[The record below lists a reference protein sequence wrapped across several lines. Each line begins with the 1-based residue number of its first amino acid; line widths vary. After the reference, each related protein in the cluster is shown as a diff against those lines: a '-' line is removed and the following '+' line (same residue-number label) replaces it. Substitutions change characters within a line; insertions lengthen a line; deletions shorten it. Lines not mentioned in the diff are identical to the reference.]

1 MNSSS
6 QVLTSPND
14 TETQR
19 FTPQELAAALGQHQP
34 TDEQAAIISAPLEPL
49 LVVAGAGS
57 GKTAT
62 MADRVVWLVANG
74 KVRPEEVLGVTF
86 TRKAAGELAA
96 RMRTQLANLSRKGLL
111 PADVSAPAEADTGL
125 LDPKVSTYHSYASS
139 LVTDHGLRL
148 GIERDS
154 VLLGGAQ
161 SWQLASQVVEAYTGD
176 FEHFTAAKSTL
187 VQAVIQ
193 LAGECSEHLR
203 QPVDV
208 QRYLLD
214 ETAKMES
221 LPYLDGKTKAPS
233 AEARKI
239 VNRLRTRATVAGLVE
254 RYSELK
260 RERGALDFGDLVALA
275 ARIAADVP
283 VAGEME
289 RQRFKVV
296 LLDEFQDT
304 SHAQMELF
312 SRLFGGGHPVTA
324 VGDPNQSIY
333 GFRGASAGQL
343 FSFPKA
349 FPVRDGAGSLAP
361 APVKYLSTAWR
372 NSINV
377 LAMANTVSRPL
388 NVVAPNCPGSARVE
402 VPDLRPAPG
411 AGAGKVLLG
420 RFETDADEAAAVVAR
435 VEQYRATAF
444 SRDDQTG
451 RAAPTSAA
459 VLCRRRAQMEP
470 IRKQLEERGVPY
482 EIVGLGGL
490 LSTPEI
496 VDLVATLR
504 VLADPSRSD
513 SLMRLLTGAR
523 WRIGPADLMAFSD
536 WSKFLARQREK
547 AFRNPEVAGQHDE
560 SEAAAVEHDQ
570 VDSASLV
577 EALDWLPRDGWIS
590 GHGRSLSREA
600 LDRLHRLRQE
610 LNNLRTFI
618 GDDLT
623 TLLSEVERTMLLDIE
638 VAAMPGVSIHYAR
651 RHLDAFHDAAAGY
664 IQTAQR
670 LDLLAFLSWLDAAAE
685 EENGLDIPQVEVRRD
700 AVQLLTVH
708 ASKGLE
714 WDAVF
719 VPGLNAATFPTDKD
733 SRWSS
738 GNSALPWPLR
748 GDRDGLPVWDCNQPD
763 QKGWVDS
770 EKAFKSEVAHHTEL
784 EERRL
789 AYVAYTRAKHVL
801 MCTSAAWNGSRG
813 SVADVSTFLE
823 ELLPLS
829 QGEAPA
835 AALESWIE
843 DGNVSTF
850 NPMTVDLERAV
861 WPYDPLEGPVGPD
874 GPLRK
879 RPGRRAQMERAA
891 QRVRH
896 LANGSGT
903 TGTGITDSDATGT
916 GPTGADTTGTGP
928 TGAEAGSSGEAA
940 EVMTTADVDSS
951 PEPGDRWMDRVSG
964 RWATETD
971 LLLERHNA
979 PNHRLEVELPQ
990 HISASM
996 LVDLADD
1003 PTEVIRQLRRP
1014 VPRKPGMAARQGTA
1028 FHAWVEDYFGTTG
1041 MLELEEPQRAD
1052 SFIDETYD
1060 LDAMA
1065 ATFKNSVWARRVPA
1079 AIEVPVETQVD
1090 TVVVR
1095 GRIDAVFQDSDGTWD
1110 LVDWKTGAVPSAS
1123 QLGIRSVQLAVY
1135 RLAWSRLENVPLEQV
1150 NAAFYYVK
1158 EDKVIRPHDMADEAA
1173 LESLIKA
1180 AYG

>member
-1 MNSSS
+1 MLDLDGTGE
-6 QVLTSPND
+6 Q
-14 TETQR
+14 ER
-19 FTPQELAAALGQHQP
+19 FTPQQLASALGQHQP
-34 TDEQAAIISAPLEPL
+34 TEEQAAIISAPLEPL

-74 KVRPEEVLGVTF
+74 KVRPEEILGVTF
-86 TRKAAGELAA
+86 TRKAAGELAD
-96 RMRTQLANLSRKGLL
+96 RMRTQLANLSLKGLL
-111 PADVSAPAEADTGL
+111 PADVTSPSEADAGL

-161 SWQLASQVVEAYTGD
+161 SWQMASQVVEAYSGE

-193 LAGECSEHLR
+193 LAGECSEHLQHPGEVR
-203 QPVDV
+203 T
-208 QRYLLD
+208 YLLQ
-214 ETAKMES
+214 EAARMEN
-221 LPYLDGKTKAPS
+221 LPYLEGKTKEPA

-239 VNRLRTRATVAGLVE
+239 VDRLRTRATVAELVE
-254 RYSELK
+254 RYTGLK

-275 ARIAADVP
+275 AKIADEVP
-283 VAGEME
+283 AAGHME

-304 SHAQMELF
+304 SHAQMQLF

-343 FSFPKA
+343 FSFPTT
-349 FPVRDGAGSLAP
+349 FPLMDASGSGSA
-361 APVKYLSTAWR
+361 APVKYLSIAWR
-372 NSINV
+372 NSVNV
-377 LAMANTVSRPL
+377 LSMANTISRPL
-388 NVVAPNCPGSARVE
+388 NAVAPNRPGSARIE
-402 VPDLRPAPG
+402 VPDLRSAPA
-411 AGAGKVLLG
+411 AGAGKVILG
-420 RFETDADEAAAVVAR
+420 RFETDADEAAAVVRR

-444 SRDDQTG
+444 TRDEKTG
-451 RAAPTSAA
+451 RAVPTSAA

-470 IRKQLEERGVPY
+470 IRKQLEERAVPY

-523 WRIGPADLMAFSD
+523 WRVGPADLMAFSD

-547 AFRNPEVAGQHDE
+547 AFANPQEAGRQDE
-560 SEAAAVEHDQ
+560 SEAPVVEHDQ

-577 EALDWLPRDGWIS
+577 EALDWLPRDGWTS
-590 GHGRSLSREA
+590 GHGRSLSPEG
-600 LDRLHRLRQE
+600 LGRLHRLRQE

-638 VAAMPGVSIHYAR
+638 VAAIPGVSIHYAR

-670 LDLLAFLSWLDAAAE
+670 MDLLAFLSWLDAAAE

-719 VPGLNAATFPTDKD
+719 VPGLNAATFPSDKD

-748 GDRDGLPVWDCNQPD
+748 GDCAGLPVWDCDQRD

-770 EKAFKSEVAHHTEL
+770 EKAFKGEVAHHTEM

-813 SVADVSTFLE
+813 SVAGVSTFLE
-823 ELLPLS
+823 EVLPLA
-829 QGEAPA
+829 GGTEPA
-835 AALESWIE
+835 AAIE
-843 DGNVSTF
+843 LWADEDEVSTF

-874 GPLRK
+874 GPIRK

-891 QRVRH
+891 RNVH
-896 LANGSGT
+896 AAAEGLSA
-903 TGTGITDSDATGT
+903 DSDGAPAADAGATPSSAGD
-916 GPTGADTTGTGP
+916 GPAHP
-928 TGAEAGSSGEAA
+928 I
-940 EVMTTADVDSS
+940 
-951 PEPGDRWMDRVSG
+951 DRASA
-964 RWATETD
+964 RWDTETS

-979 PNHRLEVELPQ
+979 PNHRLDVELPQ
-990 HISASM
+990 HISAST
-996 LVDLADD
+996 LVDLADN
-1003 PTEVIRQLRRP
+1003 PAEVVRQLRRP

-1028 FHAWVEDYFGTTG
+1028 FHTWVEEYFGTTG
-1041 MLELEEPQRAD
+1041 MLEFEQPRTAD
-1052 SFIDETYD
+1052 SFIDENYD
-1060 LDAMA
+1060 LDSMT
-1065 ATFKNSVWARRVPA
+1065 ATFKESEWARRSPA
-1079 AIEVPVETQVD
+1079 AIEVPVETQVEA
-1090 TVVVR
+1090 VVVR
-1095 GRIDAVFQDSDGTWD
+1095 GRIDAVFQDRDGTWD

-1123 QLGIRSVQLAVY
+1123 QLGIRGVQLAVY
-1135 RLAWSRLENVPLEQV
+1135 RLAWARLKDVPLDRV

-1158 EDKVIRPHDMADEAA
+1158 ENKVVRPHDMAGEEE
-1173 LESLIKA
+1173 LESVIRS

>member
-1 MNSSS
+1 MNTAS
-6 QVLTSPND
+6 QAMLDLDGTA
-14 TETQR
+14 EQER
-19 FTPQELAAALGQHQP
+19 FTPQQLASALGQHQP
-34 TDEQAAIISAPLEPL
+34 TEEQAAIISAPLEPL

-74 KVRPEEVLGVTF
+74 KVRPEEILGVTF

-96 RMRTQLANLSRKGLL
+96 RMRTQLANLSLKGLL
-111 PADVSAPAEADTGL
+111 PADVTSPSEADAGL

-161 SWQLASQVVEAYTGD
+161 SWQMASQVVEAYSGE

-187 VQAVIQ
+187 VQSVIQ
-193 LAGECSEHLR
+193 LAGECSEHLQ
-203 QPVDV
+203 QPGDV
-208 QRYLLD
+208 RTYLLQ
-214 ETAKMES
+214 EAARMES
-221 LPYLDGKTKAPS
+221 LPYLEGKTKEPA

-239 VNRLRTRATVAGLVE
+239 VDRLRTRATVAELVE
-254 RYSELK
+254 RYTGLK

-275 ARIAADVP
+275 AKIADEVP
-283 VAGEME
+283 AAGEME

-304 SHAQMELF
+304 SHAQMQLF

-343 FSFPKA
+343 FSFPTT
-349 FPVRDGAGSLAP
+349 FPLKDSAGSGSA
-361 APVKYLSTAWR
+361 APVKYLSIAWR
-372 NSINV
+372 NSVNV
-377 LAMANTVSRPL
+377 LSMANTISRPL
-388 NVVAPNCPGSARVE
+388 NTVAPNRPGLARVE
-402 VPDLRPAPG
+402 VPDLRSAPA
-411 AGAGKVLLG
+411 AGAGKVILG
-420 RFETDADEAAAVVAR
+420 RFETDADEAAAVVRR

-444 SRDDQTG
+444 TRDEKSG
-451 RAAPTSAA
+451 RAVPTSAA

-470 IRKQLEERGVPY
+470 IRKQLEERAVPY

-547 AFRNPEVAGQHDE
+547 AFANPQEAGRQDE
-560 SEAAAVEHDQ
+560 SEAPVVEHDQ

-577 EALDWLPRDGWIS
+577 EALDWLPRDGWTS
-590 GHGRSLSREA
+590 GHGRSLSPEA
-600 LDRLHRLRQE
+600 LGRLHRLRQE

-638 VAAMPGVSIHYAR
+638 VAAIPGVSIHYAR

-664 IQTAQR
+664 IQSAQR
-670 LDLLAFLSWLDAAAE
+670 MDLLAFLSWLDAAAE

-719 VPGLNAATFPTDKD
+719 VPGLNAATFPSEKD

-748 GDRDGLPVWDCNQPD
+748 GDCAGLPVWDCDQRD

-770 EKAFKSEVAHHTEL
+770 EKAFKGE
-784 EERRL
+784 
-789 AYVAYTRAKHVL
+789 
-801 MCTSAAWNGSRG
+801 
-813 SVADVSTFLE
+813 VST
-823 ELLPLS
+823 
-829 QGEAPA
+829 
-835 AALESWIE
+835 
-843 DGNVSTF
+843 
-850 NPMTVDLERAV
+850 
-861 WPYDPLEGPVGPD
+861 
-874 GPLRK
+874 LR
-879 RPGRRAQMERAA
+879 
-891 QRVRH
+891 
-896 LANGSGT
+896 
-903 TGTGITDSDATGT
+903 
-916 GPTGADTTGTGP
+916 
-928 TGAEAGSSGEAA
+928 
-940 EVMTTADVDSS
+940 
-951 PEPGDRWMDRVSG
+951 
-964 RWATETD
+964 
-971 LLLERHNA
+971 
-979 PNHRLEVELPQ
+979 
-990 HISASM
+990 
-996 LVDLADD
+996 
-1003 PTEVIRQLRRP
+1003 
-1014 VPRKPGMAARQGTA
+1014 
-1028 FHAWVEDYFGTTG
+1028 
-1041 MLELEEPQRAD
+1041 
-1052 SFIDETYD
+1052 
-1060 LDAMA
+1060 
-1065 ATFKNSVWARRVPA
+1065 
-1079 AIEVPVETQVD
+1079 
-1090 TVVVR
+1090 
-1095 GRIDAVFQDSDGTWD
+1095 
-1110 LVDWKTGAVPSAS
+1110 
-1123 QLGIRSVQLAVY
+1123 
-1135 RLAWSRLENVPLEQV
+1135 
-1150 NAAFYYVK
+1150 
-1158 EDKVIRPHDMADEAA
+1158 
-1173 LESLIKA
+1173 
-1180 AYG
+1180 

>member
-1 MNSSS
+1 MNTAG
-6 QVLTSPND
+6 QMTLNLD
-14 TETQR
+14 GAAADER
-19 FTPQELAAALGQHQP
+19 FTPQELASALGQHQP
-34 TDEQAAIISAPLEPL
+34 TGEQAAIISAPLEPL

-74 KVRPEEVLGVTF
+74 KVRPEEILGVTF

-96 RMRTQLANLSRKGLL
+96 RMRTQLANLSIKGLL
-111 PADVSAPAEADTGL
+111 PPDVSAPSDADTGL

-161 SWQLASQVVEAYTGD
+161 SWQMASQVVEAYSGD

-193 LAGECSEHLR
+193 LASECSEHL
-203 QPVDV
+203 QQSGDV
-208 QRYLLD
+208 CTYLLR
-214 ETAKMES
+214 EAARMES
-221 LPYLDGKTKAPS
+221 LPYMEGKTKEPT

-239 VNRLRTRATVAGLVE
+239 VDRLRTRATVAELVE
-254 RYSELK
+254 RYTHLK

-275 ARIAADVP
+275 ARIADEVP
-283 VAGEME
+283 AAGEME

-304 SHAQMELF
+304 SHAQMQLF

-343 FSFPKA
+343 FSFPTT
-349 FPVRDGAGSLAP
+349 FPLRDDSGSGTP
-361 APVKYLSTAWR
+361 APVKYLSVAWR
-372 NSINV
+372 NSVNV
-377 LAMANTVSRPL
+377 LTMANTISRPL
-388 NVVAPNCPGSARVE
+388 NRADPNRPGTARIE
-402 VPDLRPAPG
+402 VPDLRAAPG
-411 AGAGKVLLG
+411 AGTGKVLLG
-420 RFETDADEAAAVVAR
+420 RFETDADEATAVVRR
-435 VEQYRATAF
+435 VEQYRDTAF
-444 SRDDQTG
+444 SRDERTG
-451 RAAPTSAA
+451 RAVPTSAA

-536 WSKFLARQREK
+536 WSKFLARQREA
-547 AFRNPEVAGQHDE
+547 AFRNREEAGTHDE
-560 SEAAAVEHDQ
+560 TESAVVEHDQ
-570 VDSASLV
+570 VDGASLV
-577 EALDWLPRDGWIS
+577 EALDWLPREGWTS
-590 GHGRSLSREA
+590 GHGRSLSPEA
-600 LDRLHRLRQE
+600 LGRLHRLRQE

-638 VAAMPGVSIHYAR
+638 VAAIPGVSIHYAR

-664 IQTAQR
+664 IQSAQR

-719 VPGLNAATFPTDKD
+719 VPGLNAATFPSDKD

-748 GDRDGLPVWDCNQPD
+748 GDCAGLPVWDCDQPD

-770 EKAFKSEVAHHTEL
+770 EKAFKGEVAHHTEL

-813 SVADVSTFLE
+813 SVADISTFLE
-823 ELLPLS
+823 ELLPLAGGKDS
-829 QGEAPA
+829 A
-835 AALESWIE
+835 AAIE
-843 DGNVSTF
+843 AWADEDEVSTF
-850 NPMTVDLERAV
+850 NPMTVDLERAL

-874 GPLRK
+874 GPIRK
-879 RPGRRAQMERAA
+879 RAGRRAQMERAA
-891 QRVRH
+891 RGVRQMAEG
-896 LANGSGT
+896 LE
-903 TGTGITDSDATGT
+903 TD
-916 GPTGADTTGTGP
+916 
-928 TGAEAGSSGEAA
+928 EAA
-940 EVMTTADVDSS
+940 PS
-951 PEPGDRWMDRVSG
+951 
-964 RWATETD
+964 TETESTPTQPVD
-971 LLLERHNA
+971 RISAEWDTESTLLLERHNA

-990 HISASM
+990 HISAST
-996 LVDLADD
+996 LVELADN
-1003 PTEVIRQLRRP
+1003 PAEVTRQLRRP

-1028 FHAWVEDYFGTTG
+1028 FHTWVEDYFGTTG
-1041 MLELEEPQRAD
+1041 MLQFDEPRTAD
-1052 SFIDETYD
+1052 SFIDDSYD
-1060 LDAMA
+1060 LDAMT
-1065 ATFKNSVWARRVPA
+1065 ATFKDSEWARRSPA

-1095 GRIDAVFQDSDGTWD
+1095 GRIDAVFQDRDGTWD
-1110 LVDWKTGAVPSAS
+1110 LVDWKTGAVPSVS

-1135 RLAWSRLENVPLEQV
+1135 RLAWARLKGIPLERV

-1158 EDKVIRPHDMADEAA
+1158 ENKVIRPHDMAGEEELEAVI
-1173 LESLIKA
+1173 SS

>member
-1 MNSSS
+1 MSMAS
-6 QVLTSPND
+6 QALVSPGDED
-14 TETQR
+14 TEER
-19 FTPQELAAALGQHQP
+19 FTPQQLAAALGQHQP

-74 KVRPEEVLGVTF
+74 KVRPEEILGVTF

-96 RMRTQLANLSRKGLL
+96 RMRTQLANLSMKGLL
-111 PADVSAPAEADTGL
+111 PADASTPDGADTGL

-161 SWQLASQVVEAYTGD
+161 SWQMASQVVEAYSGD

-193 LAGECSEHLR
+193 LAGECSEHLQ
-203 QPVDV
+203 QPADV
-208 QRYLLD
+208 RRYLL
-214 ETAKMES
+214 EEAARMEG
-221 LPYLDGKTKAPS
+221 LPYLDGKTKEPT

-239 VNRLRTRATVAGLVE
+239 VDRLRTRATVADLVE

-275 ARIAADVP
+275 AKIATEVP
-283 VAGEME
+283 AAGDME

-304 SHAQMELF
+304 SHAQMQLF
-312 SRLFGGGHPVTA
+312 SRLFGDGHPVTA

-343 FSFPKA
+343 FSFPTT
-349 FPVRDGAGSLAP
+349 FPVRRAEGSLAP
-361 APVKYLSTAWR
+361 APVKYLSIAWR
-372 NSINV
+372 NSVNI
-377 LAMANTVSRPL
+377 LTMANTISRPL
-388 NVVAPNCPGSARVE
+388 NTVDSNRPGVARVE

-420 RFETDADEAAAVVAR
+420 RFETDAGEAAAVVR
-435 VEQYRATAF
+435 RIEQYRATALT
-444 SRDDQTG
+444 RDEKTG
-451 RAAPTSAA
+451 RAVPTSAA

-523 WRIGPADLMAFSD
+523 WRIGPADLMALSD
-536 WSKFLARQREK
+536 WSKFLARQRGR
-547 AFRNPEVAGQHDE
+547 AFRNPGEAVEHDE
-560 SEAAAVEHDQ
+560 SEPAVVEHDQ

-577 EALDWLPRDGWIS
+577 EALDWLPRDGWTS
-590 GHGRSLSREA
+590 GHGRSLSPEA
-600 LDRLHRLRQE
+600 LERLHRLRQE

-638 VAAMPGVSIHYAR
+638 VAAIPGVSIHYAR

-748 GDRDGLPVWDCNQPD
+748 GDCAGLPVWDCDQPD

-770 EKAFKSEVAHHTEL
+770 EKVFKGEVAHHTEL

-813 SVADVSTFLE
+813 SVAGVSTFLE
-823 ELLPLS
+823 ELLPLT
-829 QGEAPA
+829 GEKAPA
-835 AALESWIE
+835 AILEMWIE
-843 DGNVSTF
+843 DDEASTF
-850 NPMTVDLERAV
+850 NPMTVDLERAA

-874 GPLRK
+874 GPIRK

-891 QRVRH
+891 RRVREAAADPATH
-896 LANGSGT
+896 AVGGSV
-903 TGTGITDSDATGT
+903 TGG
-916 GPTGADTTGTGP
+916 
-928 TGAEAGSSGEAA
+928 AGSR
-940 EVMTTADVDSS
+940 TTAPPADGAGSH
-951 PEPGDRWMDRVSG
+951 WMDWVSA
-964 RWATETD
+964 RWKTETN

-990 HISASM
+990 HISAST

-1028 FHAWVEDYFGTTG
+1028 FHTWVEDYFGTAG
-1041 MLELEEPQRAD
+1041 MLEFDEPRTAD

-1060 LDAMA
+1060 LDAMT
-1065 ATFKNSVWARRVPA
+1065 ATFKNSEWARRVPA

-1095 GRIDAVFQDSDGTWD
+1095 GRIDAVFQDGDGRWD
-1110 LVDWKTGAVPSAS
+1110 LVDWKTGRVPSAS

-1135 RLAWSRLENVPLEQV
+1135 RLAWARLKNVPLEQV

-1158 EDKVIRPHDMADEAA
+1158 ENKVIRPHDMAGEAA
-1173 LESLIKA
+1173 LESMIRS

>member
-1 MNSSS
+1 MNIFN
-6 QVLTSPND
+6 QVLADPTD
-14 TETQR
+14 VEAGER

-74 KVRPEEVLGVTF
+74 KVRPEEILGVTF

-96 RMRTQLANLSRKGLL
+96 RMRTQLANLSIKGLL
-111 PADVSAPAEADTGL
+111 PADVSAPSEADTGL

-161 SWQLASQVVEAYTGD
+161 SWQMASQIVEAYSGD

-193 LAGECSEHLR
+193 LAGECSEHLQ
-203 QPVDV
+203 QPADV
-208 QRYLLD
+208 RRYLL
-214 ETAKMES
+214 EEAARMEG
-221 LPYLDGKTKAPS
+221 LPYLDGKTKEPT

-239 VNRLRTRATVAGLVE
+239 VDRLRTRATVADLVE

-260 RERGALDFGDLVALA
+260 RQRGALDFGDLVALA
-275 ARIAADVP
+275 AKIAAEVP
-283 VAGEME
+283 AAGDME

-304 SHAQMELF
+304 SHAQMQLF
-312 SRLFGGGHPVTA
+312 SRLFGEGHPVTA

-343 FSFPKA
+343 FSFPTA
-349 FPVRDGAGSLAP
+349 FPIKSATDSLAP
-361 APVKYLSTAWR
+361 APVKYLSVAWR
-372 NSINV
+372 NSGNV
-377 LAMANTVSRPL
+377 LTMANTISRPL
-388 NVVAPNCPGSARVE
+388 NSVDPNRPGSARVH
-402 VPDLRPAPG
+402 VPDLLPAPG

-420 RFETDADEAAAVVAR
+420 RFETDADEAAAVVR
-435 VEQYRATAF
+435 RIVQYRATAF
-444 SRDDQTG
+444 ARDEKTG
-451 RAAPTSAA
+451 RAVSTSAA

-523 WRIGPADLMAFSD
+523 WRIGPADLMALSD

-547 AFRNPEVAGQHDE
+547 AFRAPDEAGRHDE
-560 SEAAAVEHDQ
+560 AEPPVVEHDQ

-577 EALDWLPRDGWIS
+577 EALDWLPREGWTS
-590 GHGRSLSREA
+590 GHGRSLSPEA
-600 LDRLHRLRQE
+600 LTRLHRLRQE

-623 TLLSEVERTMLLDIE
+623 TLLSEVERIMLLDIE
-638 VAAMPGVSIHYAR
+638 VAAIPEVSIHYAR

-664 IQTAQR
+664 IQSAQR

-719 VPGLNAATFPTDKD
+719 VPGLNAAAFPTDKD

-748 GDRDGLPVWDCNQPD
+748 GDCEGLPVWDCGQPD

-770 EKAFKSEVAHHTEL
+770 EKVFKGEVAHHTEL

-813 SVADVSTFLE
+813 SAAGVSTFLE
-823 ELLPLS
+823 ELLPLTE
-829 QGEAPA
+829 GKAPA
-835 AALESWIE
+835 AALEAWAAD
-843 DGNVSTF
+843 DGISTF
-850 NPMTVDLERAV
+850 NPMTVDLKRAI
-861 WPYDPLEGPVGPD
+861 WPYDPLEGPAGPE
-874 GPLRK
+874 GPIRK

-891 QRVRH
+891 QRVR
-896 LANGSGT
+896 
-903 TGTGITDSDATGT
+903 
-916 GPTGADTTGTGP
+916 
-928 TGAEAGSSGEAA
+928 EAA
-940 EVMTTADVDSS
+940 AGIGAVA
-951 PEPGDRWMDRVSG
+951 GDTSCLKERWE
-964 RWATETD
+964 TETD

-990 HISASM
+990 HISAST

-1028 FHAWVEDYFGTTG
+1028 FHTWVEDYFGTAG
-1041 MLELEEPQRAD
+1041 MLEFDEPRTAD

-1060 LDAMA
+1060 LDAMT
-1065 ATFKNSVWARRVPA
+1065 ATFKNSEWARRTPA
-1079 AIEVPVETQVD
+1079 AIEAPVETQVD

-1095 GRIDAVFQDSDGTWD
+1095 GRIDAVFQDADGTWD

-1135 RLAWSRLENVPLEQV
+1135 RLAWSRLKNVPLERV

-1158 EDKVIRPHDMADEAA
+1158 ENKVIRPHDMAGEEA
-1173 LESLIKA
+1173 LESMIRS